1 MDNYIDIPYGFD
13 YVINLNNDKQWYV
26 TQEDIRKNT
35 IEGLL
40 DFVVNPKTLAERML
54 EDSEEYGKW
63 LDAQKPESNSFSMRQ
78 SLN

>member
-13 YVINLNNDKQWYV
+13 YVINLSNDKQWYI

-35 IEGLL
+35 TEGLL
-40 DFVVNPKTLAERML
+40 DFVASPKTLAERML
-54 EDSEEYGKW
+54 EDSKEYGKW
-63 LDAQKPESNSFSMRQ
+63 LDAQKSESYSVSVRQ